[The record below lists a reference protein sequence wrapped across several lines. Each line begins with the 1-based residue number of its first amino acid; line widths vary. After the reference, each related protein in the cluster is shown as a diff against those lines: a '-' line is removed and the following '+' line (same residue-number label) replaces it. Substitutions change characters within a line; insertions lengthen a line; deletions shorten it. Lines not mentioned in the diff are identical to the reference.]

1 MCFQKYATFA
11 YHDFDLAIFNQVMR
25 NTIRGDFFQ
34 SSIVGGVYLRDHV
47 PLILVLFLPFYALFQ
62 SPLFLLVLQTV
73 FIGATGLSLWFVAS
87 RELRDG
93 LVALFVLAVYLLYP
107 ALGYINLFHFHA
119 IALAPLFLVWAY
131 YFFEKGSYRPFITM
145 LALGLLCREDVS
157 FIVIAFGFLALFRRR
172 ELKWSAAPLLMG
184 LAWGLFCFLY
194 LIPRFRSGQE
204 YLYLQ
209 FYGDFGNSL
218 PNIIKGIVLR
228 PVHAASVVLQPRKL
242 AYLFQLLGPL
252 IFLPLFSPLVL
263 FPCLPN
269 LFLFLL
275 SSNPNAA
282 SIYYQY
288 NSFLIPFIFLAAIYS
303 LKLLGRSIKRRGV
316 IRGAAALMLLS
327 GIAFSWKLGPQLHLF
342 QESWKA
348 PVAVLP
354 RRDPLA
360 SWKWE
365 AIGRIPPDVPAATT
379 FGFFAQLSDRRV
391 LECLHFVLCGQYG
404 IYPERYEGRDD
415 IEYALIDFGE
425 PTTFV
430 RFYRPGQSAENFRRF
445 LSRNDLG
452 LVEIYDR
459 LALYRR
465 GEEDVFSLYER
476 AGKDELRAKKPLA
489 DFGGLELTDVDLE
502 LVEGRSGRQLRF
514 TSMWTVGSRQEDDL
528 SMFMRLVDASGREV
542 LRQPRSICYHLY
554 PTSEWVE
561 GETIRSNHLIA
572 LPPGL
577 PPGRY
582 RLEMLLIDKFPP
594 CATRRFTAPPPS
606 ITKAGW
612 LVIGELEI

>member
-1 MCFQKYATFA
+1 VCFQKYATFA

-93 LVALFVLAVYLLYP
+93 LVALFVLTVYLLYP
-107 ALGYINLFHFHA
+107 PLGYINLFHFHA

-131 YFFEKGSYRPFITM
+131 YFFEKGSYRPFLTM

-228 PVHAASVVLQPRKL
+228 PVHAASVVLQPHKL

-288 NSFLIPFIFLAAIYS
+288 NALLIPFLFMALVYS
-303 LKLLGRSIKRRGV
+303 LKRIGSVPAKRVVAVLL
-316 IRGAAALMLLS
+316 LLS
-327 GIAFSWKLGPQLHLF
+327 TVVFSWLFGPQLHLF
-342 QESWKA
+342 SKSWKK
-348 PVAVLP
+348 PVACLP
-354 RRDPLA
+354 REDFLA
-360 SWKWE
+360 SKKSE
-365 AIGRIPPDVPAATT
+365 MLAKIPGGVPAATT
-379 FGFFAQLSDRRV
+379 FRYFAHLSNRET
-391 LECLHFVLCGQYG
+391 LECLHFVLCGRYG

-415 IEYALIDFGE
+415 IEYAFIDFGE

-445 LSRNDLG
+445 LSGNDLG

-476 AGKDELRAKKPLA
+476 AGKNKLRAKKPLA
-489 DFGGLELTDVDLE
+489 DFGGLELAGVNLE
-502 LVEGRSGRQLRF
+502 VVGGGNDRQVGLE
-514 TSMWTVGSRQEDDL
+514 TLWTAVKKQGDDL
-528 SMFMRLVDASGREV
+528 SMYLRLVDSSGREV

-577 PPGRY
+577 SPGPC

-594 CATRRFTAPPPS
+594 CATRGFTAPPPS